1 MEDSYI
7 SNIQEDDQIL
17 DSDLLEKIH
26 QLETENES
34 LKLKLSEG
42 DKKIISQ
49 KHQIENM
56 EIEFSNKNN
65 EIKSLEGLI
74 QFYQQEKG
82 SNKEEENNNKYQ
94 EYEDKIKNLEESIT
108 IKNQKI
114 EQIKQDLNEQYS
126 VNEKLINALT
136 EKEEINKNKKDDDDL
151 SDNSDDS
158 NENNKA
164 NDIKKLGL
172 LQDKI
177 EELEEIIND
186 LNKDKENITDKYEEK
201 IQEINKENNDYQEKI
216 YELQNEIK
224 EINKQLEM
232 EKIKNSEKPEIE
244 KEIEKIYK
252 KQIEN
257 IKNELNEEKERKK
270 IIKEK
275 AKEQRESDMKEI
287 LDLEK
292 NLEEIKEEMNN
303 LKKEKIA
310 LEQDKKNIEETNSKL
325 IKRNKELEAVSS
337 QQNNTD
343 LIINNYKSILD
354 KKNIEIDNLN
364 SKCKEFKDNLDQYEK
379 DRDNKLEQFNQEKEI
394 LKSEIDEKNKKI
406 EIIYRELNELR
417 AKEGKGEAD
426 IKKIEEDPKQKLYDE
441 IKELKLNLEQKEKEN
456 KDLMIKI
463 ENNEIDSKNELQ
475 AQTEYLKGL
484 IEGYKQNIES
494 LKEQKNKEKKYFE
507 GQMEKLDIEV
517 GNCKCQIAAIE
528 YESDRKIINYK
539 NYIKKLQKKLET
551 LGFKFKDKNKKGIN
565 SYMKANTMV

>member
-82 SNKEEENNNKYQ
+82 SNKEEEEENNKYQ

-201 IQEINKENNDYQEKI
+201 I
-216 YELQNEIK
+216 
-224 EINKQLEM
+224 
-232 EKIKNSEKPEIE
+232 
-244 KEIEKIYK
+244 YK
-252 KQIEN
+252 
-257 IKNELNEEKERKK
+257 
-270 IIKEK
+270 
-275 AKEQRESDMKEI
+275 MK
-287 LDLEK
+287 
-292 NLEEIKEEMNN
+292 
-303 LKKEKIA
+303 
-310 LEQDKKNIEETNSKL
+310 
-325 IKRNKELEAVSS
+325 
-337 QQNNTD
+337 
-343 LIINNYKSILD
+343 
-354 KKNIEIDNLN
+354 
-364 SKCKEFKDNLDQYEK
+364 
-379 DRDNKLEQFNQEKEI
+379 
-394 LKSEIDEKNKKI
+394 
-406 EIIYRELNELR
+406 
-417 AKEGKGEAD
+417 
-426 IKKIEEDPKQKLYDE
+426 
-441 IKELKLNLEQKEKEN
+441 
-456 KDLMIKI
+456 
-463 ENNEIDSKNELQ
+463 
-475 AQTEYLKGL
+475 
-484 IEGYKQNIES
+484 
-494 LKEQKNKEKKYFE
+494 
-507 GQMEKLDIEV
+507 
-517 GNCKCQIAAIE
+517 
-528 YESDRKIINYK
+528 
-539 NYIKKLQKKLET
+539 
-551 LGFKFKDKNKKGIN
+551 
-565 SYMKANTMV
+565 

>member
-26 QLETENES
+26 QLEAENET

-65 EIKSLEGLI
+65 TIKSLEGLI

-82 SNKEEENNNKYQ
+82 SNKEEENINKYQ

-177 EELEEIIND
+177 EELEEIIID

-232 EKIKNSEKPEIE
+232 EKIKK
-244 KEIEKIYK
+244 
-252 KQIEN
+252 
-257 IKNELNEEKERKK
+257 
-270 IIKEK
+270 
-275 AKEQRESDMKEI
+275 M
-287 LDLEK
+287 
-292 NLEEIKEEMNN
+292 M
-303 LKKEKIA
+303 
-310 LEQDKKNIEETNSKL
+310 
-325 IKRNKELEAVSS
+325 
-337 QQNNTD
+337 
-343 LIINNYKSILD
+343 
-354 KKNIEIDNLN
+354 
-364 SKCKEFKDNLDQYEK
+364 
-379 DRDNKLEQFNQEKEI
+379 
-394 LKSEIDEKNKKI
+394 
-406 EIIYRELNELR
+406 
-417 AKEGKGEAD
+417 
-426 IKKIEEDPKQKLYDE
+426 
-441 IKELKLNLEQKEKEN
+441 
-456 KDLMIKI
+456 MI
-463 ENNEIDSKNELQ
+463 
-475 AQTEYLKGL
+475 
-484 IEGYKQNIES
+484 
-494 LKEQKNKEKKYFE
+494 
-507 GQMEKLDIEV
+507 
-517 GNCKCQIAAIE
+517 
-528 YESDRKIINYK
+528 
-539 NYIKKLQKKLET
+539 
-551 LGFKFKDKNKKGIN
+551 
-565 SYMKANTMV
+565 